1 MIYKATKLIKEEMER
16 QGLKYS
22 IEEFEDGSGSTLLVR
37 FTINNGPSLRV
48 KFISLDDK
56 NDVAIRLFRIVE
68 NVEESK
74 INEMLKAVNE
84 CNCEYRYLK
93 FILDEEHDVNIE
105 YDLALRA
112 EDTSIGAGACEILVR
127 IVRIV
132 DEVYPKFM
140 KIIWS

>member
-22 IEEFEDGSGSTLLVR
+22 IEEFEDGSTLWVR
-37 FTINNGPSLRV
+37 FTINNGPSLQV

-74 INEMLKAVNE
+74 VEEMLKAVNE

-93 FILDEEHDVNIE
+93 FILDDECDVNIE

-112 EDTSIGAGACEILVR
+112 EDTSVGAEACEILVR
-127 IVRIV
+127 IVKIV

>member
-22 IEEFEDGSGSTLLVR
+22 IEEFEDGSTLWVR
-37 FTINNGPSLRV
+37 FTINNGPSLQV

-74 INEMLKAVNE
+74 VDEMLKAVNE

-93 FILDEEHDVNIE
+93 FILDDECDVNIE

-112 EDTSIGAGACEILVR
+112 ENTSVGAEACEILVR
-127 IVRIV
+127 IVKIV

-140 KIIWS
+140 KIIWR

>member
-22 IEEFEDGSGSTLLVR
+22 IEEFKDGSGSTLLVR

-68 NVEESK
+68 NVAESK
-74 INEMLKAVNE
+74 INEMLKTVNE

-112 EDTSIGAGACEILVR
+112 EDTSIGAEACEILVR

>member
-1 MIYKATKLIKEEMER
+1 MIYKATKLIKEEMDR

-22 IEEFEDGSGSTLLVR
+22 IEEFEDGSTLWVR
-37 FTINNGPSLRV
+37 FTINNGPSLQV

-74 INEMLKAVNE
+74 VEEMLKAVNE

-93 FILDEEHDVNIE
+93 FILDDECDVNIE

-112 EDTSIGAGACEILVR
+112 EDTSVGAEACEILVR
-127 IVRIV
+127 IVKIV

>member
-22 IEEFEDGSGSTLLVR
+22 IEEFEDGSTLWVR
-37 FTINNGPSLRV
+37 FTINNGPSLQV

-74 INEMLKAVNE
+74 VDEMLKAVNE

-93 FILDEEHDVNIE
+93 FILDDECDVNIE

-112 EDTSIGAGACEILVR
+112 EDTSVGAEACEILVR
-127 IVRIV
+127 IVKIV

>member
-68 NVEESK
+68 NVAESK

-93 FILDEEHDVNIE
+93 FILDEEHYNGLIN
-105 YDLALRA
+105 
-112 EDTSIGAGACEILVR
+112 
-127 IVRIV
+127 
-132 DEVYPKFM
+132 
-140 KIIWS
+140 

>member
-1 MIYKATKLIKEEMER
+1 MIYKATKLIKEEMDR

-22 IEEFEDGSGSTLLVR
+22 IEEFEDGSTLWVR

-74 INEMLKAVNE
+74 VEEMLKAVNE

-93 FILDEEHDVNIE
+93 FILDDECDVNIE

-112 EDTSIGAGACEILVR
+112 EDTSIGAEACEILVR

>member
-68 NVEESK
+68 NVAESK

-112 EDTSIGAGACEILVR
+112 EDTSIGTEACEILVR